1 MSKKVFFKPKKVAVA
16 VAATLLTSAVAIAGI
31 NSILDD
37 NFWIDQNAV
46 PNRLTYIFP
55 RLLAAGEVPD
65 AAEANGYLVIDEA
78 ELVVE
83 PGIDVYQEGYRSGD
97 TTFNGCIMAAKS
109 LNPVINSEFCRATP
123 DSGKRFKLR
132 GVKINQPI
140 DFEFEVATV
149 NQELPLL
156 YNVYGKLTNDIPGTK
171 ATGWVVQVGKGVGAG
186 FVPSTA
192 TDGVALKPIQDFMG
206 KFPGGLFGGSPA
218 EGLPY
223 FTLESAYFNPNPAV
237 TGDILATNG
246 VPSQY
251 TGLFPGGWMTEADV
265 PVAWFYDI
273 DGKAWTDD
281 KLQAWQATTGEWLR
295 ITKTWKTDDIFLVLG
310 DFIEANNQDPIDL
323 SLLPDELNPLKNP
336 YVNIAELT
344 AWMNDEAGL
353 TGADK
358 AIRDQQVVGELLE
371 WLVLSSPTP
380 VDPAVLA
387 DWAANPSTI
396 RYSDT
401 FVGSEPTPQDAFNWP
416 VVATFK
422 PDCGIEGLYVLE
434 GVYVNEPK
442 FDAIKVIDPTC
453 GAAVEADLMATVVND
468 NTNLPGGNDYYFG
481 IPGYTKGT
489 IEDLSNVNTFYA
501 IEVDPTA
508 SPEGTTKFTMR
519 IVFTDD
525 TVNPPPP
532 DDGGD
537 DGDTGGDTGGDDD
550 GGCTVGNSNRFD
562 PIFPALVAM
571 GLGYFG
577 LRRFKASK

>member
-1 MSKKVFFKPKKVAVA
+1 
-16 VAATLLTSAVAIAGI
+16 
-31 NSILDD
+31 
-37 NFWIDQNAV
+37 
-46 PNRLTYIFP
+46 
-55 RLLAAGEVPD
+55 
-65 AAEANGYLVIDEA
+65 
-78 ELVVE
+78 
-83 PGIDVYQEGYRSGD
+83 
-97 TTFNGCIMAAKS
+97 
-109 LNPVINSEFCRATP
+109 
-123 DSGKRFKLR
+123 
-132 GVKINQPI
+132 
-140 DFEFEVATV
+140 
-149 NQELPLL
+149 
-156 YNVYGKLTNDIPGTK
+156 
-171 ATGWVVQVGKGVGAG
+171 VGAD

-223 FTLESAYFNPNPAV
+223 FTKESAYFNPNPAV

-246 VPSQY
+246 VPPQY
-251 TGLFPGGWMTEADV
+251 TTFFPGGWMTQADV

-295 ITKTWKTDDIFLVLG
+295 ITKTWGTDDIFLVLG
-310 DFIEANNQDPIDL
+310 DFIDANNQDPIDL

-358 AIRDQQVVGELLE
+358 AIRDQQVVAALLE
-371 WLVLSSPTP
+371 WLELSSPTP
-380 VDPAVLA
+380 VDQAVLA
-387 DWAANPSTI
+387 DWADNPSTI
-396 RYSDT
+396 RYSEV
-401 FVGSEPTPQDAFNWP
+401 FVGSDPTPQDASGWP
-416 VVATFK
+416 VVAIFK

-434 GVYVNEPK
+434 PDFVT
-442 FDAIKVIDPTC
+442 DPTFDGIKIDDPVC
-453 GAAVEADLMATVVND
+453 GPSVEAGEGFMASVVND
-468 NTNLPGGNDYYFG
+468 NTSGPGDFYYG

-525 TVNPPPP
+525 TVNPPDDGG

-537 DGDTGGDTGGDDD
+537 DGDTGSDDD
-550 GGCTVGNSNRFD
+550 GGGCTVGNSNRFD
-562 PIFPALVAM
+562 PLFPALVAM